1 MSDWWASW
9 NYNQFSYNAYNE
21 MESPNN
27 WCVKKG
33 DIYVN
38 PNTTIKYF
46 RKNCL
51 DPYTAYNFWY
61 RRFADQKQY
70 LNCYWIP
77 YADKELDAQW
87 GYIQPGKQCKQSYRT
102 RSYNV
107 TDGGFHYYDSVP
119 RKW

>member
-9 NYNQFSYNAYNE
+9 NYNQFSWNAYNE
-21 MESPNN
+21 TTPGQP
-27 WCVKKG
+27 WCTKKG

-38 PNTTIKYF
+38 PYTTIKYF
-46 RKNCL
+46 SKNCL
-51 DPYTAYNFWY
+51 DPYTAYAYWY
-61 RRFADQKQY
+61 RRFGDQKQY

-77 YADKELDAQW
+77 YKDKELDAKW
-87 GYIQPGKQCKQSYRT
+87 GYVQPGKNCKNGFRT

-107 TDGGFHYYDSVP
+107 SDNGFHYYDTLP